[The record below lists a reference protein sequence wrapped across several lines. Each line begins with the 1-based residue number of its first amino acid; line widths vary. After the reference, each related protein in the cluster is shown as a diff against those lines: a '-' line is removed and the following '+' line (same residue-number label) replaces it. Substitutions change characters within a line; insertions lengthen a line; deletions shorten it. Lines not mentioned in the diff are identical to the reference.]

1 MKNGA
6 CIWFYNVLWVMGILS
21 REIDLNNR
29 DLTGLNMKN
38 GM

>member
-1 MKNGA
+1 MSD
-6 CIWFYNVLWVMGILS
+6 FVGILS